1 VREILHQ
8 TAEPFPGQQP
18 SLPGLNAKWHE
29 QLGYGMLDARAAVGL
44 ALRWPGMTL
53 GADTDSDGVRDYLD
67 AAPYNTTDATMP
79 DHVPTDL
86 MPAGGEADSDG
97 DGVADADDAAP
108 LDPMR
113 WEAEGAGEAE
123 DTPVVVVPLV
133 IALVAAAA
141 ARRR

>member
-1 VREILHQ
+1 
-8 TAEPFPGQQP
+8 
-18 SLPGLNAKWHE
+18 
-29 QLGYGMLDARAAVGL
+29 
-44 ALRWPGMTL
+44 
-53 GADTDSDGVRDYLD
+53 VRDYLD